1 MKKLISIIIINTFL
15 FSGTVYMS
23 IDVQNGYGA
32 QSDFL
37 YGNFDNTFNNG
48 AIMLGYSQTVY
59 KQDKFIL
66 DIGFS
71 FSMKPSELNYEAIF
85 EDISDPDRQADYY
98 NFYLMPNFQISDRV
112 NLWAQL
118 GEVLG
123 RTNITDER
131 LKPGLS
137 YGIGLNFLALKQIGI
152 GLGYRVYNS
161 TVDMSLYEGG
171 IYDFTSS
178 NSSTWHI
185 KVKRMSIDLFYRFN

>member
-23 IDVQNGYGA
+23 IDAQNEHSL

-37 YGNFDNTFNNG
+37 GDLDTFNNG

-59 KQDKFIL
+59 EKDSFLL

-71 FSMKPSELNYEAIF
+71 FSMKPSELDFGNHECFNITAGK
-85 EDISDPDRQADYY
+85 ADYY
-98 NFYLMPNFQISDRV
+98 NMYLMPNFQISDRV

-118 GEVLG
+118 GEVFG
-123 RTNITDER
+123 RTDANTR

-137 YGIGLNFLALKQIGI
+137 YGIGLSFMAMKQIGI

-161 TVDMSLYEGG
+161 SYDMSTVVPNPIPICPDNL
-171 IYDFTSS
+171 DFTTI
-178 NSSTWHI
+178 NI